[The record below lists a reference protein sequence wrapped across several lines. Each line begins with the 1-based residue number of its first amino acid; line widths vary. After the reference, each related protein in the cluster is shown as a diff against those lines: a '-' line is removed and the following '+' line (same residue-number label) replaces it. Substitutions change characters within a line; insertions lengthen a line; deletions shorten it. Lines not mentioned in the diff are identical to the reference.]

1 MGWLFGGMF
10 EKIVHRIKKIVAFF
24 EKANLNS
31 PIQEPTILKGGG
43 VGWRREACVGKKWI
57 VPKMEGI
64 RALTVFVGAFEKWI
78 VDFFCQLTGLEG
90 LKFCLLLKEKIWLPP
105 TPAPAA
111 CIVVFPLV
119 WVWLE
124 CGTSWGWGVGGYSI
138 YNGIQCIPRGS
149 TQKAYL
155 F

>member
-31 PIQEPTILKGGG
+31 PIQEPAILKGRG
-43 VGWRREACVGKKWI
+43 ACEDKKWI
-57 VPKMEGI
+57 VPKMEAI
-64 RALTVFVGAFEKWI
+64 QALTVFVGAFEKWI
-78 VDFFCQLTGLEG
+78 VDFFCQLKGLEG

-111 CIVVFPLV
+111 CIAFFPLV

-124 CGTSWGWGVGGYSI
+124 CGTS
-138 YNGIQCIPRGS
+138 
-149 TQKAYL
+149 
-155 F
+155 

>member
-1 MGWLFGGMF
+1 MGWLFGGAF

-31 PIQEPTILKGGG
+31 PIQEPIILKGGRG
-43 VGWRREACVGKKWI
+43 VGWRREACVDEKWI

-78 VDFFCQLTGLEG
+78 VDFFCQLKGLEG
-90 LKFCLLLKEKIWLPP
+90 LNFCLLLKEKIWLPP

-111 CIVVFPLV
+111 CIAFFPLV

-124 CGTSWGWGVGGYSI
+124 CGTS
-138 YNGIQCIPRGS
+138 
-149 TQKAYL
+149 
-155 F
+155 